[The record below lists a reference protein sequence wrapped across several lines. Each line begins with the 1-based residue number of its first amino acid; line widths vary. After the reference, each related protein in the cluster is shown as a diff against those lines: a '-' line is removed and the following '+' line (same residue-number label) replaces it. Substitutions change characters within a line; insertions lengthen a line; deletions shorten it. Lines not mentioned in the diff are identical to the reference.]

1 MRFGLLGPLTV
12 VTDDGSDLSPSPL
25 QRALLSVM
33 LLYSNRPLGPARL
46 ASLLWEEP
54 GGLGDGALRTLIW
67 TLRRRLGLAARLQWN
82 ADGYR
87 LEVRRG
93 ELDLDEFRE
102 TAEQGREALASGDNS
117 AAASLFGQGLRLWR
131 EPPLADLPATVA
143 MQQMADSLLEE
154 RLSAIESL
162 VEARLALG
170 QHRDLP
176 ATLRAQLSLTPGHEK
191 LWEQLMLA
199 LYRSGR
205 RAEALAAFA
214 QARAL
219 LAVDYGLV
227 PGPGLQ
233 ALHQQ
238 ILADDPVLM
247 PRLEQGGPAGPGWP
261 GPQAWPAR

>member
-12 VTDDGSDLSPSPL
+12 VTDDGSDLCIPQAR

-33 LLYSNRPLGPARL
+33 LLHSNRPLGPAWL
-46 ASLLWEEP
+46 ASLLWEQP
-54 GGLGDGALRTLIW
+54 DGLGDGALRTLIW
-67 TLRRRLGLAARLQWN
+67 TLRRRVGLAARLQWN

-102 TAEQGREALASGDNS
+102 TAEQGREALASGDNPT
-117 AAASLFGQGLRLWR
+117 AASLFGRALGLWR
-131 EPPLADLPATVA
+131 EPALANLPATVG
-143 MQQMADSLLEE
+143 MLQMAESLLEE
-154 RLSAIESL
+154 RLAATESL
-162 VEARLALG
+162 IEARLALG

-176 ATLRAQLSLTPGHEK
+176 ATLRAQLLLTPGHER
-191 LWEQLMLA
+191 LWEQLMVA

-205 RAEALAAFA
+205 RADALAAFT

-238 ILADDPVLM
+238 ILTDDPALM
-247 PRLEQGGPAGPGWP
+247 PRLDQGRPAGAG
-261 GPQAWPAR
+261 

>member
-12 VTDDGSDLSPSPL
+12 VTDDGADLNVPQFR

-33 LLYSNRPLGPARL
+33 LLHSNRPLGPARL

-54 GGLGDGALRTLIW
+54 EGLGDGALRTLIW
-67 TLRRRLGLAARLQWN
+67 TLRRRLGLAGRVQWN

-87 LEVRRG
+87 LEVRGG

-102 TAEQGREALASGDNS
+102 TAAQGREVLASGHNS
-117 AAASLFGQGLRLWR
+117 AAASLFGRALRLWR
-131 EPPLADLPATVA
+131 EPPLVDLPATMG
-143 MQQMADSLLEE
+143 MQQIAESLLEE
-154 RLSAIESL
+154 RLAATESL
-162 VEARLALG
+162 IEARLALG

-205 RAEALAAFA
+205 RAEALAAFT
-214 QARAL
+214 QVRAM

-233 ALHQQ
+233 ALHRQ
-238 ILADDPVLM
+238 ILTDDPALM
-247 PRLEQGGPAGPGWP
+247 PSD
-261 GPQAWPAR
+261 